1 MKRTSRRSI
10 ADLAA
15 AAAALLLFGWLACEV
30 RRGAT
35 MRLDLAVR
43 DAVHAWAS
51 PALTWA
57 MLAVSRL
64 GSTVFLIPVGL
75 LVAWRLVVAGRRRAA
90 ALLAIASLGGEALDQ
105 VLKLVFHRLRPEPFF
120 GLPAPSTYSFPSGHA
135 VTACC
140 FYGVLAAIAVA
151 RLRSPAARGAV
162 WAAAAL
168 GAAAIGF
175 SRVYLGV
182 HYPSDVLG
190 GYLAAAMWLVLLR
203 AGFRRKID
211 GPPASQ

>member
-1 MKRTSRRSI
+1 MERTSRRPI

-15 AAAALLLFGWLACEV
+15 AAAALVLFGWLAYEV

-43 DAVHAWAS
+43 DAIHAWAS
-51 PALTWA
+51 LALTWA
-57 MLAVSRL
+57 MLAVTRL
-64 GSTVFLIPVGL
+64 GSTAFLIAAGGL
-75 LVAWRLVVAGRRRAA
+75 IVWRLARAGRWRAA
-90 ALLAIASLGGEALDQ
+90 ALLSIASLGGEALDQ
-105 VLKLVFHRLRPEPFF
+105 VLKLAFHRSRPEAFF
-120 GLPAPSTYSFPSGHA
+120 GLPEPSTYSFPSGHA

-162 WAAAAL
+162 WIAATL
-168 GAAAIGF
+168 VAAAIGF

-182 HYPSDVLG
+182 HYPTDVLG
-190 GYLAAAMWLVLLR
+190 GYVAAAMWLCLLH
-203 AGFRRKID
+203 AGYAAKSP
-211 GPPASQ
+211 GVP

>member
-1 MKRTSRRSI
+1 MKWTLRRAI
-10 ADLAA
+10 TDLAA
-15 AAAALLLFGWLACEV
+15 ASAAVLLFEWLAYEV

-35 MRLDLAVR
+35 MRFDLAVR
-43 DAVHAWAS
+43 DAIHAGAS
-51 PALTWA
+51 PVLTWA
-57 MLAVSRL
+57 MRAVTQL
-64 GSTVFLIPVGL
+64 GSTVFLIAVGGMI
-75 LVAWRLVVAGRRRAA
+75 AWRLVLGGRRRAA

-105 VLKLVFHRLRPEPFF
+105 VLKLVFHRPRPEAFF
-120 GLPAPSTYSFPSGHA
+120 GLPEPSTYSFPSGHA

-140 FYGVLAAIAVA
+140 FYGVLAAIAAA

-190 GYLAAAMWLVLLR
+190 GYVAAAMWLGLLR

-211 GPPASQ
+211 GRPAAQ